1 MPLYTRRALWYT
13 DCMNKKLLAKINAAN
28 SADTEERLLLSLGF
42 APFKEGDIA
51 GLSPMAI
58 YKARGMRTS
67 RMKKADGTY
76 TRLYAYAS
84 PEGAEGFLFAVINA
98 EKKLHALR
106 FAPLYYRI
114 YFKRGE

>member
-1 MPLYTRRALWYT
+1 
-13 DCMNKKLLAKINAAN
+13 MNKKLLAKINAAD

-58 YKARGMRTS
+58 YKARTGR
-67 RMKKADGTY
+67 KKKSDGTY

-98 EKKLHALR
+98 EKKLHALK